1 MKHLLLSLLLTA
13 SLFGTAHGARVEASE
28 LRSNDTFHG
37 LAHLAGSRFLHNAN
51 AMPQLVSGSE
61 DLPDD
66 LAGTDNLLLV
76 PEPASRRFAK
86 SGINHVDSLLFRHY
100 AIRAP
105 PCFI

>member
-13 SLFGTAHGARVEASE
+13 GLFGTVHGARAEAPE
-28 LRSNDTFHG
+28 LRSDDTVHSF
-37 LAHLAGSRFLHNAN
+37 AHLAGSRFLHNAN
-51 AMPQLVSGSE
+51 AMPQLVPGSE

-66 LAGTDNLLLV
+66 LAGTDKLLLL
-76 PEPASRRFAK
+76 PELASRRFAK
-86 SGINHVDSLLFRHY
+86 PGTNHVDSLLFRHY